1 MILWLATSSRV
12 LNFDDLAS
20 LPSASKPAS
29 MQTIYTAPG
38 LTVYQSALFQ
48 TNATIIQTDHYV
60 LVVDPNWLPQE
71 VEFLYQTA
79 EAAGAGK
86 EKYLLFTHSDY
97 DHIIG
102 YGRFAAYTT
111 IASQNFVDN
120 PEPEAALAGI
130 RKFDDEYYIQRSYEI
145 TYPKIDL
152 AIGGEGERLQIGN
165 DHYQF
170 FQARG
175 HNRDGLIAWLPERG
189 IVVAGDYLCAV
200 EFPYLYDSYEHY
212 LKTLT
217 TLENILLKKAGF
229 KQLIVGHGPV
239 AIQTDEVK
247 NRLAAARSYLT
258 ELLSSVREDRVFP
271 LAEWLGKYDF
281 PGIMAKFHAGNVELV
296 KNANH

>member
-1 MILWLATSSRV
+1 M
-12 LNFDDLAS
+12 
-20 LPSASKPAS
+20 K
-29 MQTIYTAPG
+29 TIYTAPG

-48 TNATIIQTDHYV
+48 TNATIIQTDRYV

-71 VEFLYQTA
+71 VEFLYQVA

-102 YGRFAAYTT
+102 YGRFAGYKT

-120 PEPEAALAGI
+120 PDSEAALAGI
-130 RKFDDEYYIQRSYEI
+130 QKFDDEYYIQRSYPI
-145 TYPKIDL
+145 VYPKIDL

-189 IVVAGDYLCAV
+189 MVVAGDYLCAV
-200 EFPYLYDSYEHY
+200 EFPYLYDSYEYY
-212 LKTLT
+212 LKTLA
-217 TLENILLKKAGF
+217 TLENLLLNEAGF
-229 KQLIVGHGPV
+229 QQLITGHGPV
-239 AIQTDEVK
+239 ATQAEEVK
-247 NRLAAARSYLT
+247 NRLSTARAYLS
-258 ELLSSVREDRVFP
+258 ELLASVREDRPFP
-271 LAEWLGKYDF
+271 LAEWLAKYDF

-296 KNANH
+296 KNAN